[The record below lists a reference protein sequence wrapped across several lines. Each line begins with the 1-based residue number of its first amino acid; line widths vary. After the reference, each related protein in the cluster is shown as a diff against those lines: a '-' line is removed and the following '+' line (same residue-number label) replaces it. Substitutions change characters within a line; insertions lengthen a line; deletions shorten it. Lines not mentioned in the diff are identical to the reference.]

1 VSSDA
6 PPGLPGPPTAS
17 ASGRVRTD
25 VVIVGAGVAGL
36 YAAACL
42 PDGLDVVMVDKG
54 VPGGDSGSSPWAQ
67 GGLAVALGAD
77 DSPAK
82 HAEDTHRA
90 GDGLC
95 DAAAVDVLT
104 REAPAHVLR
113 LLELGADFDRLPG
126 ELGSLDPAHLHLARE
141 GGQQVARS
149 VHRADATGAEMVR
162 VLREAASPRVH
173 RQQGIVTAL
182 ARDDDGR
189 VTGVWVIDDGHLVPI
204 EARAVLLAAGGCGAL
219 FAATTNPEHATGDG
233 LALAARAGAA
243 VRDVEFV
250 QFHPTGLA
258 VEGTWRFLL
267 TEALRGAGA
276 TLHDADGHRFLLDVH
291 PDGELAPRHVVS
303 RAILEQSDGT
313 AWLDA
318 THLGELGL
326 SQQFPTV
333 LAGARRH
340 GYDLATQ
347 RVPVTPAAH
356 YHVGGVRTDLDAR
369 TSLGG
374 LYACGEV
381 ASTGVHGANRMAGN
395 SLSEALVFGARAA
408 RTIASELVDHHGD
421 LGPTPELGTSEADLP
436 ALRAQLRQDMWT
448 RAGPARG
455 REGLDLLAEQLATLQ
470 AKLGR
475 PTPTPAAVELDHA
488 LHTCAMIVRGARL
501 RTESRGGHRRSDTPD
516 SDPAWVG
523 VHVEQVGAV
532 GVD

>member
-1 VSSDA
+1 
-6 PPGLPGPPTAS
+6 
-17 ASGRVRTD
+17 VRTD
-25 VVIVGAGVAGL
+25 VAIIGAGVAGL

-42 PDGLDVVMVDKG
+42 PEGLDVVVVDKG

-67 GGLAVALGAD
+67 GGLAVALGAED
-77 DSPAK
+77 DPAL
-82 HAEDTHRA
+82 HAEDTLRA

-95 DAAAVDVLT
+95 DPSAVDVLT
-104 REAPAHVLR
+104 REAPRHVLR
-113 LLELGADFDRLPG
+113 LLELGAEFDRIPG
-126 ELGSLDPAHLHLARE
+126 EIASRDPAHLHLARE

-162 VLREAASPRVH
+162 VLREAAGPRVH
-173 RQQGIVTAL
+173 RQPGIAVAL
-182 ARDDDGR
+182 ARDADHR
-189 VTGVWVIDDGHLVPI
+189 VTGVWVVTGDELVAV
-204 EARAVLLAAGGCGAL
+204 EARAVLLATGGTGAL

-276 TLHDADGHRFLLDVH
+276 TLHDEEGRRFLADLH
-291 PDGELAPRHVVS
+291 PDGELAPRHVVA
-303 RAILEQSDGT
+303 RGILEHTGGT

-326 SQQFPTV
+326 TREFPTV

-340 GYDLATQ
+340 GFDLATH
-347 RVPVTPAAH
+347 RVPATPAPH
-356 YHVGGVRTDLDAR
+356 YHVGGVRTDLATR
-369 TSLGG
+369 TSLSG

-408 RTIASELVDHHGD
+408 RTIAHELPDAHGD
-421 LGPTPELGTSEADLP
+421 LGPEPAFGGGGT
-436 ALRAQLRQDMWT
+436 ALDAVRAQLRQDMWT
-448 RAGPARG
+448 RVGPARD
-455 REGLDLLAEQLATLQ
+455 RDGLEAMAGELRGLHAE
-470 AKLGR
+470 LGAPA
-475 PTPTPAAVELDHA
+475 PTPEAVELDHA
-488 LHTCAMIVRGARL
+488 LRASELIVRGALL
-501 RTESRGGHRRSDTPD
+501 RNESRGGHRRADAPTPE
-516 SDPAWVG
+516 PMWAG
-523 VHVEQVGAV
+523 VHVEQIGPVASA
-532 GVD
+532 